1 MKTKI
6 HGGVLVLAAALLP
19 PGCAPEGP
27 EPEPTAEGAQVVADI
42 HSEATGNVL
51 AQVFAFCEQHPDGVV
66 RAFVPRSGEAE
77 GESPIYRDFPC
88 GEVLGE
94 HTHETVQ
101 SVMASGEENIGE
113 AKEPLVLGFICD
125 AALAG
130 LETVAV
136 VPLPWSL
143 FFTIGCITAHFVLP

>member
-6 HGGVLVLAAALLP
+6 LGGELMLAAALLP
-19 PGCAPEGP
+19 SGCAPEEP

-42 HSEATGNVL
+42 HSEATGSVL
-51 AQVFAFCEQHPDGVV
+51 AQAFAFCEQHPDGVV
-66 RAFVPRSGEAE
+66 RAFVPRPGEAE
-77 GESPIYRDFPC
+77 GEYPVYRDFPC

-101 SVMASGEENIGE
+101 SVVASGEENIGE
-113 AKEPLVLGFICD
+113 AKEPMVLGFICD
-125 AALAG
+125 GALAG
-130 LETVAV
+130 LEMVAA

-143 FFTIGCITAHFVLP
+143 FFTIGCITAHLVLP